1 MSTGD
6 IDLEIEALVQ
16 RLENAWNAGDAVAWV
31 QDCLED
37 ADFINIRGEVLPG
50 RRGNEARHAAMF
62 AGPFRGSRITIS
74 IRRVQSLTPESAI
87 VETDCRL
94 VNAPGMPAGI
104 RPTEPGVLL
113 TRLKQ
118 VLVHRDQRWWI
129 AASQN
134 TAVIPGPP

>member
-1 MSTGD
+1 MTGND
-6 IDLEIEALVQ
+6 EEITALVC
-16 RLENAWNAGDAVAWV
+16 RLEEAWNAGDAAAWV

-37 ADFINIRGEVLPG
+37 ADFINIRGEILPG
-50 RRGNEARHAAMF
+50 REASETRHAFMF
-62 AGPFRGSRITIS
+62 KGPFRGSRLAIS
-74 IRRVQSLTPESAI
+74 IRSVRRLSPDVAV

-94 VNAPGMPAGI
+94 TNAQRMPAGVL
-104 RPTEPGVLL
+104 PTEAGLLL

-118 VLVHRDQRWWI
+118 VLVRRDGRWWI

>member
-1 MSTGD
+1 MNAD
-6 IDLEIEALVQ
+6 NANLEIESLIQ
-16 RLENAWNAGDAVAWV
+16 RLEDAWNAGNAAAWV
-31 QDCLED
+31 QDCLDD

-50 RRGNEARHAAMF
+50 RHGSETRHAAMF
-62 AGPFRGSRITIS
+62 ADPFRGSRIRIS
-74 IRRVQSLTPESAI
+74 IRRVQHLTSESAI

-104 RPTEPGVLL
+104 QPTEPGVLL

-118 VLVHRDQRWWI
+118 VSVRLDGRRWI